1 MTFNSF
7 FSSLTLQTKKHSPH
21 HIKRPMNAF
30 MVFSHMERKKIIE
43 QQPDIHNAE
52 VSKALGK
59 LWKDLSEDDRSP
71 YIREAERLR
80 MLHMQQYPDY
90 KYQPRKKTKPKSP
103 VSENKFSSPLKSSSS
118 PRKSP
123 TQRPLRIKREE
134 YSGLISTFGGMVNS
148 SRVVKI
154 SPSRKGALSS
164 VDHNRLSLKLT
175 IDSKFKA
182 KLRKSQE
189 ANQLQPMSDLATEV
203 SRVTSS
209 SASST
214 PTIAPAAAAAAT
226 AAAVVVEE
234 QEPIAT
240 IKLEPGIG
248 LIKLEPSS
256 PHPAEI
262 NAFCPSSPAKVPP
275 TSPSSSSL
283 VPEEA
288 SSLYEESN
296 NISQSSKSLSG
307 ILKPL
312 GAAAP
317 VAALIASAVSSSSSS
332 SSPSSSEQDRAS
344 LDDLDNL
351 TDLLQIPESE
361 FAMDL
366 GDLFGTSSSSSGPFD
381 TTVVY

>member
-1 MTFNSF
+1 
-7 FSSLTLQTKKHSPH
+7 
-21 HIKRPMNAF
+21 MNAF

-52 VSKALGK
+52 VSKALGR
-59 LWKDLSEDDRSP
+59 LWKELAEEDRSP

-103 VSENKFSSPLKSSSS
+103 VSENKFSTSSPIKSSTAATASATTTS

-123 TQRPLRIKREE
+123 MQRPLRIKREE

-148 SRVVKI
+148 SRVIKI

-203 SRVTSS
+203 SR
-209 SASST
+209 
-214 PTIAPAAAAAAT
+214 AAAP
-226 AAAVVVEE
+226 VPMEE
-234 QEPIAT
+234 QLSQQSQQQQHLPVQTIKIEPGLH
-240 IKLEPGIG
+240 IKLEPA
-248 LIKLEPSS
+248 S
-256 PHPAEI
+256 PRHNPHQTVE
-262 NAFCPSSPAKVPP
+262 AFCPSSPAKVPAV
-275 TSPSSSSL
+275 TSPGGHAVL
-283 VPEEA
+283 AADET
-288 SSLYEESN
+288 SSLYDEGTTTSGKAA
-296 NISQSSKSLSG
+296 ISSADSCLSKPISE
-307 ILKPL
+307 
-312 GAAAP
+312 A
-317 VAALIASAVSSSSSS
+317 VVTTTTASTTTASSSSSS
-332 SSPSSSEQDRAS
+332 TSSSEIDRAS

-366 GDLFGTSSSSSGPFD
+366 GDLFGPSAASSGPFG
-381 TTVVY
+381 TAVVY